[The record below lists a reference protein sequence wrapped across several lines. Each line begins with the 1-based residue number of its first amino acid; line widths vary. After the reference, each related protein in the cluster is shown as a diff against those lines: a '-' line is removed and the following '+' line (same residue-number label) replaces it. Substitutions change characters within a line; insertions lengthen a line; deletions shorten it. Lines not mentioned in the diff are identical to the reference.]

1 VSARAW
7 LESARDDA
15 RSWADGRSPWLRAPL
30 LAYLAYAGG
39 RHLASA
45 EYRSWFAG
53 ITLAFHEMGHIVFS
67 PLGRTLM
74 FLGGSILQL
83 LIPLAAALYLL
94 LRQRDWFG
102 LSVGLSWLATSLFE
116 LAVYVDDANRGNLA
130 LVGFSD
136 QPEHDWDVL
145 LTQWHVLNHAQ
156 TFAAVIKGAGALTWG
171 AALWLGA
178 WLILEMWRAQDA
190 PRPAR

>member
-1 VSARAW
+1 MSARAW
-7 LESARDDA
+7 VESAVDDA
-15 RSWADGRSPWLRAPL
+15 RAWADGRSPWLRAPL
-30 LAYLAYAGG
+30 LGYLAYAGG
-39 RHLASA
+39 RHLATD

-53 ITLAFHEMGHIVFS
+53 ITLAFHELGHIVCS
-67 PLGRTLM
+67 PLGRTPM
-74 FLGGSILQL
+74 FLGGSVFQL

-102 LSVGLSWLATSLFE
+102 LAVGLGWLATSLFE
-116 LAVYVDDANRGNLA
+116 LAIYVDDANRGNLA

-156 TFAAVIKGAGALTWG
+156 TFAAIIKGAGALTW
-171 AALWLGA
+171 ALSILFGA

-190 PRPAR
+190 PGPAR